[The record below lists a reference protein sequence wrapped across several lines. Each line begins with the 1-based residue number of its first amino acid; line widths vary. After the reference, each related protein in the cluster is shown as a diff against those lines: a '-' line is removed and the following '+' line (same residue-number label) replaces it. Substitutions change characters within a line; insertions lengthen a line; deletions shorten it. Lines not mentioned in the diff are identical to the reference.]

1 MKDITKG
8 KFTRDPLAEIKKDP
22 HFSIYSAEESMKI
35 RLAVEIYNARRSIG
49 ASQKDL
55 AKAVFTTQRLI
66 SNIENADINVGMNL
80 LGRIV
85 RFLNFN
91 SEVLAG
97 IFNTPF
103 SFYTTQL
110 SISGNG
116 SQNQDN
122 NSNLSKQVQCINS
135 TSTTNLIN

>member
-8 KFTRDPLAEIKKDP
+8 KFTRDPLEEIKKDP

-35 RLAVEIYNARRSIG
+35 RLAVEIYNARRSIW

-85 RFLNFN
+85 RFLN
-91 SEVLAG
+91 L
-97 IFNTPF
+97 
-103 SFYTTQL
+103 
-110 SISGNG
+110 
-116 SQNQDN
+116 
-122 NSNLSKQVQCINS
+122 
-135 TSTTNLIN
+135 